1 VAPDE
6 IERLRSV
13 LARAYEQRPSLRIR
27 VIQAVRDRLGA
38 RIKKKAIAERV
49 DIEKPKDAV

>member
-1 VAPDE
+1 MAPDE